1 MFNFQH
7 TRPLAD
13 LLTVSRVI
21 MGFGLAGLGMIL
33 GPDALP
39 LAVLTVLLC
48 WITDF
53 VDGPLARHD
62 TNNQITWVGS
72 HDAEADLTTS
82 LGVTAY
88 LFFSEYLSGLVGSAI
103 VLALLGTWVMHSHQ
117 LAWPIYAL
125 PYVIL
130 GDVVFREATFFSW
143 LAIAF
148 LLAVLSVRWSRL
160 QKEFLPEFFQA
171 VGSLFGIESRLD

>member
-48 WITDF
+48 WFTDF

-62 TNNQITWVGS
+62 PNNQITWVGS

-82 LGVTAY
+82 VGVTAY
-88 LFFSEYLSGLVGSAI
+88 LVFSDYLSGWVGSAI
-103 VLALLGTWVMHSHQ
+103 VLALLGTWVLHSHQ

-125 PYVIL
+125 PFVIF
-130 GDVVFREATFFSW
+130 GSVAFHEAAFFGW
-143 LAIAF
+143 LSIGY
-148 LLAVLSVRWSRL
+148 LLIVLAVRWPRL
-160 QKEFLPEFFQA
+160 RQEFLPEFFQA
-171 VGSLFGIESRLD
+171 VGSFLGKGSRPD